1 LSHAHATL
9 PAARRFG
16 QTSRRDAWWV
26 EPLTVFVG
34 LSFFLGYMTWAAFQG
49 AYYEFGPYL
58 SPLYSPLLFG
68 TSPHSWFGG
77 PDIPTWWPGAL
88 PYSAALIILWMPGGF
103 RATCYYYR
111 GAYYKSFWADPPAC
125 AVGEPRKSYL
135 GERYLPLVIQNVHR
149 YFMYIAV
156 AFIFILTYDVWVGM
170 WFPVAGGGTEFG
182 IGVGTLVLAL
192 NTVLLGS
199 YTLGCHSFRHAVGG
213 VLDVM
218 SSRPVR
224 RKAYACSS
232 ALNGRHMQFAWF
244 SLVWVAFTD
253 LYVRLCA
260 MGIWTDFRLL

>member
-1 LSHAHATL
+1 
-9 PAARRFG
+9 
-16 QTSRRDAWWV
+16 
-26 EPLTVFVG
+26 
-34 LSFFLGYMTWAAFQG
+34 
-49 AYYEFGPYL
+49 
-58 SPLYSPLLFG
+58 
-68 TSPHSWFGG
+68 
-77 PDIPTWWPGAL
+77 
-88 PYSAALIILWMPGGF
+88 
-103 RATCYYYR
+103 
-111 GAYYKSFWADPPAC
+111 
-125 AVGEPRKSYL
+125 
-135 GERYLPLVIQNVHR
+135 
-149 YFMYIAV
+149 
-156 AFIFILTYDVWVGM
+156 
-170 WFPVAGGGTEFG
+170 VAGGGTEFG